1 MNIQKE
7 IQKIK
12 DKLNK
17 LEAEL
22 SKDKW
27 QKVSN
32 LEWSEPI
39 GLMTWRKACKK
50 CEEMGGRLPTRVE
63 LVELADNH
71 QEEIKDW
78 ETDYFFWSAT
88 TKSNATHLAW
98 GVALDYGHTDYA
110 AKTHEYDSRCVR
122 DIK

>member
-1 MNIQKE
+1 MPDIRVGK
-7 IQKIK
+7 KIRRDTTMEK
-12 DKLNK
+12 QN
-17 LEAEL
+17 
-22 SKDKW
+22 KW

-50 CEEMGGRLPTRVE
+50 CKEMGGRLPTRIE
-63 LVELADNH
+63 LIDLYDNH

-78 ETDYFFWSAT
+78 ETGGYFWSAT
-88 TKSNATHLAW
+88 TISGDTRYAW
-98 GVALDYGHTDYA
+98 YVALYYGNTYYT
-110 AKTHEYDSRCVR
+110 AKTAEFDSRCVR